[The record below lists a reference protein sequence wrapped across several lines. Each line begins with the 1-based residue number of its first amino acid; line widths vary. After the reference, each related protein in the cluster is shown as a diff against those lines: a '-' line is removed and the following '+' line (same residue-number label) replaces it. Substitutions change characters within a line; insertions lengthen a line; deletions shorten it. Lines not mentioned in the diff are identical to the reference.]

1 MKEQITYDI
10 FDKVDIRVGTVI
22 SVKKNEKA
30 RKPSLVVEVDFGKE
44 IGIKQSSAQI
54 THYYNEENL
63 KGKQVIGV
71 CNFPEKNIAG
81 VVSQVLILGSI
92 DKEGKVILV
101 HPSQKSENG
110 LANSINM
117 HPEILSIALFWFVT
131 AYTPGPNN
139 VVASYSGFNFGITK
153 TIPHILGVTL
163 GFTSLVFFLTIGLI
177 NVFKLFPIIQVNNKI
192 SWNFIFNLFAY
203 KIAFSKTSNETK
215 KENPVKF
222 IETFFFQY
230 LNPKGVTVAIIVVST
245 YVELGENYIN
255 YATQVVLLAFLFSL
269 TSITLWTFIG
279 KFLRKF
285 ATNDKFIKYFNYA
298 MSVLLLL
305 SIITFYI

>member
-1 MKEQITYDI
+1 
-10 FDKVDIRVGTVI
+10 
-22 SVKKNEKA
+22 
-30 RKPSLVVEVDFGKE
+30 
-44 IGIKQSSAQI
+44 
-54 THYYNEENL
+54 
-63 KGKQVIGV
+63 
-71 CNFPEKNIAG
+71 
-81 VVSQVLILGSI
+81 
-92 DKEGKVILV
+92 
-101 HPSQKSENG
+101 
-110 LANSINM
+110 M

-139 VVASYSGFNFGITK
+139 VVASYSGFNFGIAK

-163 GFTSLVFFLTIGLI
+163 GFTSLVIFLTIGLI
-177 NVFKLFPIIQVNNKI
+177 NVFKLFPIIQVVIKYLGT
-192 SWNFIFNLFAY
+192 LFLIYLAF
-203 KIAFSKTSNETK
+203 KIASATNSQETK

-222 IETFFFQY
+222 IETFLFQY
-230 LNPKGVTVAIIVVST
+230 LNPKGVMVAIIVVST

-255 YATQVVLLAFLFSL
+255 YATQVIALAFLFSS

-298 MSVLLLL
+298 MSGLLLL